1 MERRG
6 EGAKCPPG
14 ELQEDG
20 CRRSLAEGQEDE
32 SGGTRAE
39 PVNDISV
46 IYTLRRLFFKHI
58 TA

>member
-20 CRRSLAEGQEDE
+20 CRGCQAEGQEDE

-39 PVNDISV
+39 PVNAGYFGDICPV
-46 IYTLRRLFFKHI
+46 D
-58 TA
+58 

>member
-32 SGGTRAE
+32 SGGTRADE
-39 PVNDISV
+39 TVNARYFGDLYSANSFNI
-46 IYTLRRLFFKHI
+46 
-58 TA
+58 